1 MTQATFNADQSSD
14 RNAER
19 NADQPA
25 GSACGKV
32 ILLGEHA
39 VVYGVPALCGA
50 LTGGAEITAIPGR
63 GALRVPA
70 WSVVTPPAGE
80 LLAPAVRTPGALP
93 DEVAEPVTSPA
104 GAAGNQS
111 LLHAYRAILRSVLS
125 AAQRRDDDLVFAYDF
140 VARFAI
146 PTGAGLGS
154 SAALSVAL
162 VRALDQTLG
171 LQLVPRQVDA
181 AALAAEQVFHG
192 HPSGLDH
199 TIAQHGGFG
208 LFRRGHGLTPL
219 HGTPELRLCIGHTGR
234 ARDTKGRVSRVAE
247 LHREAPAEIGACFA
261 RIAALVEQAV
271 AALRCADLTALGAAM
286 NENQRELGRL
296 EVSCPEIDEMCRL
309 ARAAGAL
316 GVKLTGG
323 GGGGC
328 VVALAGEREDAVRRA
343 WEQAG
348 FTSFPAA
355 IGPALPGSESAPSSE
370 RRDPRPD
377 SVNLQTPKSSQ

>member
-1 MTQATFNADQSSD
+1 MTQAHSPAAAPPPTTEPA
-14 RNAER
+14 A
-19 NADQPA
+19 APA
-25 GSACGKV
+25 GAACGKV

-50 LTGGAEITAIPGR
+50 LSGGAEIAAVPGC

-70 WSVVTPPAGE
+70 WGVVTPPAGE
-80 LLAPAVRTPGALP
+80 LLAPAVRTPGGLP
-93 DEVAEPVTSPA
+93 DALTEPVA
-104 GAAGNQS
+104 GAAGSQS
-111 LLHAYRAILRSVLS
+111 LLYAYRAILRSVLS
-125 AAQRRDDDLVFAYDF
+125 AAQRADDDLTFGYDF

-162 VRALDQTLG
+162 VRAIAQTLG
-171 LQLVPRQVDA
+171 LALSPRQVDA

-219 HGTPELRLCIGHTGR
+219 YGTPELRLCIGHTGR
-234 ARDTKGRVSRVAE
+234 ARDTKGRVARVAE
-247 LHREAPAEIGACFA
+247 LHRETPAATAACFA
-261 RIAALVEQAV
+261 RIAALVDDAV
-271 AALRCADLTALGAAM
+271 AALRCGDLAALGAAM
-286 NENQRELGRL
+286 NQNQRELGQL
-296 EVSCPEIDEMCRL
+296 EVSCPEIDAMCRL
-309 ARAAGAL
+309 ASDAGAL

-348 FTSFPAA
+348 FTSFLTTV
-355 IGPALPGSESAPSSE
+355 GPTRSGSEPAPPAE
-370 RRDPRPD
+370 PADPQNP
-377 SVNLQTPKSSQ
+377 QTPKSPQ